1 MRAPRKSLAPE
12 TRARPKRASL
22 FCSEIYRVSAERNG
36 KRRAERG
43 DVVRLPERLR
53 LALPG
58 DPVVVPEGPR
68 RPGSRRRGGRRSG
81 SGCATVPHPRPS
93 HCPLL
98 PATTQP
104 KLERR
109 RRHVPPPAHRRA
121 GFCWGTVSWDD
132 HGVRGVGPRRKQL
145 CGNAEVLPLFQ
156 HSVSRPGG
164 LATGG
169 LGGAPDGSRGA
180 HSLGTRGLGGVQG
193 QQRPAP
199 LSGWCLPHRWNSYRT
214 KTRTAKAPR
223 SA

>member
-81 SGCATVPHPRPS
+81 SCCATVPHPRPS

-109 RRHVPPPAHRRA
+109 RRHVPPPAHRRT

-132 HGVRGVGPRRKQL
+132 HGVRGVGPRRKQRVR
-145 CGNAEVLPLFQ
+145 CAGTQTSSRYSSTQCPGQVAW
-156 HSVSRPGG
+156 RPGVWEARLMEAEG
-164 LATGG
+164 
-169 LGGAPDGSRGA
+169 
-180 HSLGTRGLGGVQG
+180 
-193 QQRPAP
+193 
-199 LSGWCLPHRWNSYRT
+199 
-214 KTRTAKAPR
+214 RTAWGRGDWEGCRDSSVRRP
-223 SA
+223 